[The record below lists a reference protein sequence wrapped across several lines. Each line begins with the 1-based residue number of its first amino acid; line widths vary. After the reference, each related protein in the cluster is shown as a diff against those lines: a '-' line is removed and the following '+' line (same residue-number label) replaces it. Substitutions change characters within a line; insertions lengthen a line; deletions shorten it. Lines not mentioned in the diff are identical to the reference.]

1 MDQRGPPEGAPV
13 VIADPMDMTIIDKVC
28 NESNWPDDNIVSSST
43 FCDNPRKLNN
53 KLLFLTVEY
62 VEDQARDFGRMYPYE
77 QVSFSSRANSPLSDF
92 EHRVSPH
99 DPNMSSAARYS
110 PTPVPLPSSPF
121 HNSVVVLQ
129 EPSSPLISTSE
140 SAVRITNGYSSQLT
154 DQSSNPSLSQSDNSE
169 DFTDST
175 SDGLV
180 SSVGNELMLIQGSNS
195 ELEPSSTPL
204 MLSGISASD
213 LTLTRDFLVM
223 QEDHIN
229 VMNPMKLNSSL
240 EQNVNQI
247 AETILPHDI
256 DDETNAQISTM
267 KNFKKF
273 TEQPNQILDSNKK
286 EVQWPKDQSI
296 EDNSLWYN
304 EDCDSTC
311 TDVADCTLHSVCT
324 IADQPV
330 PSRAVATLP
339 GLYLSIEK
347 LPSSDI
353 INAQST
359 EFGIFAKR
367 NIRRRTQ
374 FGPIEGILRPYNGS
388 KIEGLPLLLE
398 SKEEGDF
405 FQIDVSDENSS
416 NWMRFVRPAKTYE
429 EQNLV
434 ISQQNDGIVFLTT
447 RNIMPNEELKA
458 GPSLEYGK
466 RRNLPV
472 LEVKFKNNLDSTV
485 DFCTQS
491 HITTGPLEIADEKV
505 TENSNVDNL
514 RNNCTK
520 LQKKRKPTRS
530 SFQKY
535 VEVNEIKENDSSDIS
550 ILRSVSKDFK
560 YTGSPKLNDEDKE
573 KENSPDSKLELMEQ
587 EVTQSDQ
594 TDISEKNAN
603 VVSSS
608 IYKCEI
614 CSKRFST
621 KLKFQQHC
629 LVHGVK
635 DNESLTCNVCLKTF
649 LNNSSLSRHLKT
661 HQKERQTLE
670 CPVCS
675 EAFGRVLTL
684 KDFAETHLN
693 QYETFTCP
701 HCPKSFTSYALTR
714 KHARAH
720 HFDRKHECQFCLK
733 CFPAAD
739 KLRMHL
745 LKHSDRREFQ
755 CANCGK
761 QFKRKDKLKDHVT
774 RVHYTPKTN
783 KDQLSSNNRAKKAIP
798 KQTNPV
804 DCDRF
809 IYKCRRCQVGF
820 KRRGMLVNHLA
831 KRHPDVPPESVPE
844 LSLPI
849 LRQTR
854 DYYCQYCDKVYKS
867 SSKRKAHIMKNH
879 PGAALP
885 PSNRNKE
892 FDIPGLPNPTFSQAA
907 GSIKTAPQGCQWCH
921 KQYASKAKLLQH
933 QRKKHSSLM
942 EPADQIPR
950 PRSRPPQNQNQPPP
964 TSASSTANN
973 KSDNSNE
980 ESSSEAAF
988 LKPRIIR
995 TNGTS
1000 GESLPISNNNNNGF
1014 ELLTSGPQFARVRD
1028 MR

>member
-1 MDQRGPPEGAPV
+1 MDQGGPPEGAPV
-13 VIADPMDMTIIDKVC
+13 IIADPMDMTIIDKVC
-28 NESNWPDDNIVSSST
+28 ESNWPDDNIVSSST
-43 FCDNPRKLNN
+43 FCDNPKKLNN
-53 KLLFLTVEY
+53 KYLFLTVEY
-62 VEDQARDFGRMYPYE
+62 VDDGAKDFGRIYPSYD
-77 QVSFSSRANSPLSDF
+77 QVSFSSRPNSPLSDF
-92 EHRVSPH
+92 EHQVSPH

-129 EPSSPLISTSE
+129 EPASPLISTSE
-140 SAVRITNGYSSQLT
+140 SAVRMANDYTTHLT
-154 DQSSNPSLSQSDNSE
+154 DQSSTPSLSQSDNSE

-180 SSVGNELMLIQGSNS
+180 SSVGNELMLIQGSNTD
-195 ELEPSSTPL
+195 LEPSSTPL
-204 MLSGISASD
+204 MLTGISGSD

-223 QEDHIN
+223 QEDQIN
-229 VMNPMKLNSSL
+229 VMNSVKLNSSL
-240 EQNVNQI
+240 DSNVNQVT
-247 AETILPHDI
+247 ESILPHDVE
-256 DDETNAQISTM
+256 DETNAQITM
-267 KNFKKF
+267 KSFKKI
-273 TEQPNQILDSNKK
+273 TKQSELSYDKK
-286 EVQWPKDQSI
+286 DVIWCKDQS
-296 EDNSLWYN
+296 EDNGLWYD
-304 EDCDSTC
+304 DCDSTC
-311 TDVADCTLHSVCT
+311 TDAADCTLHSVCT

-347 LPSSDI
+347 LPSSNI
-353 INAQST
+353 TNQSA

-367 NIRRRTQ
+367 SIRRRTQ
-374 FGPIEGILRPYNGS
+374 FGPIEGVLCPYDGS
-388 KIEGLPLLLE
+388 KIQGLPLLLE
-398 SKEEGDF
+398 TKEEGEF
-405 FQIDVSDENSS
+405 LKIDISDENTS
-416 NWMRFVRPAKTYE
+416 NWMRFVRPATTYE
-429 EQNLV
+429 EQNL
-434 ISQQNDGIVFLTT
+434 IICQMNDAIVFLTT
-447 RNIMPNEELKA
+447 RNILPSEELKA
-458 GPSLEYGK
+458 GPSIEYGK
-466 RRNLPV
+466 LRNLPV
-472 LEVKFKNNLDSTV
+472 LEIIHKNILDSST
-485 DFCTQS
+485 DFCSQS
-491 HITTGPLEIADEKV
+491 HIKNSLLETTDEKLQ
-505 TENSNVDNL
+505 NSTNIDN
-514 RNNCTK
+514 RQNNFTQ
-520 LQKKRKPTRS
+520 LQKRRKVANE

-535 VEVNEIKENDSSDIS
+535 LEINENDDDDFGD
-550 ILRSVSKDFK
+550 SKFFKTNAK
-560 YTGSPKLNDEDKE
+560 YTFNEEKE
-573 KENSPDSKLELMEQ
+573 KENSPDTKMELMKDEI
-587 EVTQSDQ
+587 TQSDQ
-594 TDISEKNAN
+594 PDISEQNTN

-608 IYKCEI
+608 VYKCVL
-614 CSKRFST
+614 CTKRFST
-621 KLKFQQHC
+621 KMKFQQHC
-629 LVHGVK
+629 LEHDVK
-635 DNESLTCNVCLKTF
+635 NNESATCNFCSKTF
-649 LNNSSLSRHLKT
+649 SNNYTLTRHLKT
-661 HQKERQTLE
+661 HQKERQNLE
-670 CPVCS
+670 CPVCK

-684 KDFAETHLN
+684 KDSIETHLN
-693 QYETFTCP
+693 QDETFTCP

-720 HFDRKHECQFCLK
+720 HFDRKHECQFCFK

-774 RVHYTPKTN
+774 RVHFTQKTN
-783 KDQLSSNNRAKKAIP
+783 KDQISSNNRAKKTIP
-798 KQTNPV
+798 KLNAV

-844 LSLPI
+844 LCLPI

-885 PSNRNKE
+885 PSNRNKD

-950 PRSRPPQNQNQPPP
+950 PRSRPPQNQNQPPV
-964 TSASSTANN
+964 TSSVKQLQPAKLESGDFDIL
-973 KSDNSNE
+973 KSRLMRPVNDSL
-980 ESSSEAAF
+980 SA
-988 LKPRIIR
+988 
-995 TNGTS
+995 TS
-1000 GESLPISNNNNNGF
+1000 NGF
-1014 ELLTSGPQFARVRD
+1014 ELMNPQFARVRD